1 MKLLNK
7 EVTVFSFFKPKKK
20 PLTFK
25 QGFKHCQLAIDYW
38 QGQGKSLIEAVA
50 LLQEALRCDPPESP
64 EYQKGYEAYLE
75 QCIKVVM
82 TQQEQIPVNTPN
94 DLACDLLEF
103 LDDDPVVEP
112 YDNGF
117 RLAEKHF
124 ECLLQ
129 EMEDAQAVHA
139 YMVLHRQRLKRGMSA
154 EEQFGFHA
162 FLVRVAD
169 NLDRREALEAQWML
183 GRKNA

>member
-1 MKLLNK
+1 MFN
-7 EVTVFSFFKPKKK
+7 FFKPKKK

-25 QGFKHCQLAIDYW
+25 QGFKDCQLAIDYW

-50 LLQEALRCDPPESP
+50 LLQEALRCDPPESS

-82 TQQEQIPVNTPN
+82 TQQEQIPVNTPP
-94 DLACDLLEF
+94 DLACDLFEF
-103 LDDDPVVEP
+103 LDDPVVEP

-124 ECLLQ
+124 EGLLQ

-139 YMVLHRQRLKRGMSA
+139 YMVLHRQRLKRGMST

-162 FLVRVAD
+162 FLVKVAD
-169 NLDRREALEAQWML
+169 NLDRREALDRQL
-183 GRKNA
+183 NFGRKNA